1 MNDVDEDNNTK
12 VYGLDTKKGA
22 QTYKF
27 ADLAELVVEK
37 DTDDF
42 DDDLD
47 ESNSDDDYLSE
58 GGESTG
64 QLPETDAQGLRI
76 SRQQKNVDRQEELNR
91 RMSVGSYAPGIKVRN
106 FEELT
111 QEIQQK
117 DIVSFEK
124 EIADPIIYSMQGGL
138 FKFLKDRI
146 NTFMR
151 NEPEFNMLLASILVK
166 LSSFPVKI
174 DILDG

>member
-1 MNDVDEDNNTK
+1 MRKSRLHYLQNEEDIEDEDLDEMNDVDEDNNTK

-64 QLPETDAQGLRI
+64 
-76 SRQQKNVDRQEELNR
+76 
-91 RMSVGSYAPGIKVRN
+91 
-106 FEELT
+106 
-111 QEIQQK
+111 
-117 DIVSFEK
+117 
-124 EIADPIIYSMQGGL
+124 
-138 FKFLKDRI
+138 
-146 NTFMR
+146 
-151 NEPEFNMLLASILVK
+151 
-166 LSSFPVKI
+166 
-174 DILDG
+174 